1 MSILKFENP
10 FPTGLGSTFVTVIS
24 ASTKLNVDPYHDG
37 QHDDVVVVGEL
48 GELEYVVLVD
58 DGIAYLAKLPH
69 LSSSHDV
76 YLMLLFLLAR
86 WGVIWF

>member
-1 MSILKFENP
+1 M
-10 FPTGLGSTFVTVIS
+10 IS
-24 ASTKLNVDPYHDG
+24 ASTRLNVEPYHDG

>member
-1 MSILKFENP
+1 M
-10 FPTGLGSTFVTVIS
+10 IS
-24 ASTKLNVDPYHDG
+24 ASAKLNVKPYHGG
-37 QHDDVVVVGEL
+37 QHDDVVGVGEL

-69 LSSSHDV
+69 LSSSHVV

>member
-1 MSILKFENP
+1 M
-10 FPTGLGSTFVTVIS
+10 IS
-24 ASTKLNVDPYHDG
+24 ASTRLNVEPYHDG

-69 LSSSHDV
+69 LSSFHEV
-76 YLMLLFLLAR
+76 LFNATLPFSKMGGNL
-86 WGVIWF
+86 VLNFFLKFFEK

>member
-69 LSSSHDV
+69 LSSSHDF
-76 YLMLLFLLAR
+76 YLMLLFIL
-86 WGVIWF
+86 V